1 MSNPSG
7 SPVTDT
13 VDLDAHEAIARAAWR
28 GPWQW
33 YGNTKTH
40 SVYLAS
46 AHSGRRFVMDFDR
59 WGMTGAQPRFQVD
72 HRMVRLSELAAT
84 ESPLGP
90 KFEVPYRRN
99 FAGIGHPDATHIAA
113 NDPTTTL
120 ALIARI
126 RELEHALTVLAW
138 ADPPTPEKVLAG
150 RLIANRGI
158 TR

>member
-1 MSNPSG
+1 M
-7 SPVTDT
+7 TDT

-33 YGNTKTH
+33 YGNTKSY

-46 AHSGRRFVMDFDR
+46 PHSGRRFVMDFER
-59 WGMTGAQPRFQVD
+59 WGMTGAQPRFQDVN
-72 HRMVRLSELAAT
+72 HMMVRLSDLAKA

-90 KFEVPYRRN
+90 KFEVPYRRD

-126 RELEHALTVLAW
+126 RELERALIMACDHATTHLAT
-138 ADPPTPEKVLAG
+138 DREVIISS
-150 RLIANRGI
+150 RRIAHKGT